1 MIYAGFF
8 RRFAATIIDTLIVII
23 PSLFIGGSVAV
34 IPLSFGLGL
43 IIGLLYKPVF
53 ESSVM
58 AATPGKALMGIVVQ
72 GEDGQTLTYKK
83 AVIRYLCSYL
93 SSVIMG
99 IGYLIQPFTS
109 KRQALHDMLSEAV
122 VIRKETPDL
131 NYFIV
136 WKEQLKNIFSKL

>member
-8 RRFAATIIDTLIVII
+8 RRYAAALIDALIMIV

-43 IIGLLYKPVF
+43 VLGLLYKPVF

-72 GEDGQTLTYKK
+72 SEDGQTLTYKK

-93 SSVIMG
+93 SIAIMG
-99 IGYLIQPFTS
+99 IGYLMQPFTS
-109 KRQALHDMLSEAV
+109 KRQTLHDMLSEAV
-122 VIRKETPDL
+122 VIRKETSDL

-136 WKEQLKNIFSKL
+136 WKDQLKNIFSKL

>member
-8 RRFAATIIDTLIVII
+8 RRYAAALIDALIMIV

-43 IIGLLYKPVF
+43 VLGLLYKPVF

-72 GEDGQTLTYKK
+72 SEDGQTLTYKK

-93 SSVIMG
+93 SIAIMG
-99 IGYLIQPFTS
+99 IGYLMQPFTS
-109 KRQALHDMLSEAV
+109 RRQTLHDMLSEAV

-136 WKEQLKNIFSKL
+136 WKDQLKNIFSKL

>member
-8 RRFAATIIDTLIVII
+8 RRYAAALIDALIMIV

-43 IIGLLYKPVF
+43 VLGLLYKPVF

-72 GEDGQTLTYKK
+72 SEDGQTLTYKK

-93 SSVIMG
+93 SIAIMG
-99 IGYLIQPFTS
+99 IGYLMQPFTS
-109 KRQALHDMLSEAV
+109 RRQTLHDMLSEAV
-122 VIRKETPDL
+122 VIRKEIPDL

-136 WKEQLKNIFSKL
+136 WKDQLKNIFSKL